1 MSEASSSILKSFKH
15 SVIVSFH
22 YGREDDSE
30 FYALAMEL
38 HNLLDDHKIGYYD
51 GHEIE
56 MMENRDGT
64 YYMYGRNAEELFKFV
79 RPVLSKYDFIFG
91 ATVFLSFGD
100 FREEPSRI
108 EFEFE

>member
-1 MSEASSSILKSFKH
+1 MSEASSYILKSFKH
-15 SVIVSFH
+15 SVIVSFY
-22 YGREDDSE
+22 YGREDDSD

-38 HNLLDDHKIGYYD
+38 HNLLDDNKIGYYD

-64 YYMYGRNAEELFKFV
+64 YYMYGKNAEELFKFV
-79 RPVLSKYDFIFG
+79 RPVLAKYDFIFG
-91 ATVFLSFGD
+91 ATVCLSFGD

-108 EFEFE
+108 E